1 MLVARFGCFK
11 IGREFDSPHLQRKR
25 KEGTCHLEFPPE
37 ADPAMAGRVPSSPRE
52 LITKIKNIR
61 RRFFRR
67 RPQQFRGPRTR
78 INEYIRISP
87 VRLID
92 ENGRQVGI
100 VPTEQAL
107 QMAREKELDLVE
119 IVPNVRPPIVK
130 IIDFG
135 KYQYQKAKEDQQ
147 QKSKQKRTEVK
158 GLRIGFRTDDHDIEV
173 RRKQAEKFLSNGN
186 KVKIEIR
193 LRGREKAHQ
202 PLARE
207 TLANFVKLVSV
218 PNKIEQEIKRF
229 PGGFNVI
236 IIPS

>member
-1 MLVARFGCFK
+1 LFVVR
-11 IGREFDSPHLQRKR
+11 RE
-25 KEGTCHLEFPPE
+25 ET
-37 ADPAMAGRVPSSPRE
+37 A
-52 LITKIKNIR
+52 LIVKTKTIR

-67 RPQQFRGPRTR
+67 RPQFRGPRIR
-78 INEYIRISP
+78 INEYIRLSP

-92 ENGRQVGI
+92 ENGQQVGI

-107 QMAREKELDLVE
+107 QIARERELDLVE
-119 IVPNVRPPIVK
+119 IVPNARPPVVK
-130 IIDFG
+130 IMDFG

-147 QKSKQKRTEVK
+147 QRARQKKTEVK
-158 GLRIGFRTDDHDIEV
+158 GIRLGMRTDDHDLEV
-173 RRKQAEKFLSNGN
+173 RRKRAEKFLSEGN

-207 TLANFVKLVSV
+207 NLNNFIQSISV
-218 PNKIEQEIKRF
+218 PNKIEQEIKKF

-236 IIPS
+236 IIPD